1 MKNRKHRKARRG
13 FRLLCAAALCTGAAV
28 VSWAAGEMSQN
39 EVYDGLANT
48 TYSSSYMNR
57 GSYSGSVNS
66 VGYYDAATVVV
77 GTGAEKE
84 IAFASPTFTLF
95 SRYAK
100 ISEARSLDTRP
111 FLGFTLI
118 IR

>member
-1 MKNRKHRKARRG
+1 MKDEKVRTARSG
-13 FRLLCAAALCTGAAV
+13 FRLSCVTLLCVGVAV
-28 VSWAAGEMSQN
+28 ATRAVGEVPQT

-48 TYSSSYMNR
+48 AYSSSYMNR
-57 GSYSGSVNS
+57 GSYSGSANS
-66 VGYYDAATVVV
+66 VGYCDATVVV
-77 GTGAEKE
+77 GAGAEDE

-100 ISEARSLDTRP
+100 SSAAQPLDTRP
-111 FLGFTLI
+111 FAGFILS

>member
-1 MKNRKHRKARRG
+1 MRNEKLKTARRV
-13 FRLLCAAALCTGAAV
+13 FRLSCMAAFCVGAAV
-28 VSWAAGEMSQN
+28 AAWAAGETPQT

-77 GTGAEKE
+77 GAGAEGE

-100 ISEARSLDTRP
+100 SSAARSLDTRP
-111 FLGFTLI
+111 FVGFIL
-118 IR
+118 RVR